1 MENESCSWVT
11 RAKFSQKTFIRSGSS
26 RLPSFR
32 LDCQSDRDL
41 NLKKESSSSDSMP
54 RDSGL
59 GFSNAAFMAG
69 SFVQL
74 SNTSSVS
81 EGKPLATTSGRKTDG
96 KSESK
101 MKDSNLVSS
110 DSISCKA
117 SLQHG
122 SSESSLTLMKES
134 NLQTVGFS
142 FHPNLRTT
150 VDTLKLYSYAVWF
163 DSSRKKLAQMK
174 RKSKPKQRSISPQ
187 PTTILSDVFKEA
199 KSLSRRFSTPP
210 RSRNKQDN
218 NVLRNNS
225 PSNDLSTL
233 QQISFVKGLTKLRT
247 KKETPWARYFDNGV
261 VRVTAVET
269 TEKWIVNLS
278 ELYFGARFACG
289 AHSRLYHGMYK
300 NQPVAVKLIRLPDD
314 DDSGVMVA
322 RLEKQFTREAT
333 FLSHLCHR
341 NVIKFFSFSLSLI
354 AACWVLQK
362 SPILFIITEYLSGG
376 SLWALLRKLDRSPL
390 PLDNLISIALDVARG
405 MEYIHSQGV
414 IHRDL
419 KSGNI
424 LFDKNLCVKIAD
436 FGVACEEAY
445 CDVLGDDAGTYR
457 WMAPEMIKHKPY
469 GRKVDVYS
477 FGLLLWEMITGA
489 IPYEEMTPVQAAF
502 AVVNKVYYPLAMS
515 VISSYILR
523 PMLPFSLCACLL
535 EHAFVEHNLPI
546 LEYFFWRYLDQL
558 RQTHTHHIHKIS
570 TQNLLVD
577 SKISQP
583 TEPTDQDELCNPG
596 IYYYANLKTCSLQ
609 NLRPIIPAN
618 CPVVLRMLT
627 EQCWSTLPEKRPEFW
642 QIVKVLEQFESD
654 LAHGGTLEQLQF

>member
-41 NLKKESSSSDSMP
+41 DLKKESSSSDSMP

-81 EGKPLATTSGRKTDG
+81 EGKPLATSGRKTDG

-101 MKDSNLVSS
+101 MKDSGLVSS
-110 DSISCKA
+110 DSIICKS
-117 SLQHG
+117 SLQRG
-122 SSESSLTLMKES
+122 SSESSLTFMKES

-142 FHPNLRTT
+142 FHPNIGTT
-150 VDTLKLYSYAVWF
+150 VDTFKLYSFAVWF

-187 PTTILSDVFKEA
+187 PTTILSNVFKEA
-199 KSLSRRFSTPP
+199 RSHSRRFSTPP

-218 NVLRNNS
+218 NVLRNYS
-225 PSNDLSTL
+225 PYNELSPL
-233 QQISFVKGLTKLRT
+233 QQISFVKGITKLRA

-269 TEKWIVNLS
+269 TEKWTVNLS

-341 NVIKFFSFSLSLI
+341 NVIKLAGF
-354 AACWVLQK
+354 CEK

-376 SLWALLRKLDRSPL
+376 SLWALLRKLDHSPL

-477 FGLLLWEMITGA
+477 FGMLLWEMITGA

-502 AVVNKVYYPLAMS
+502 AVVNK
-515 VISSYILR
+515 
-523 PMLPFSLCACLL
+523 
-535 EHAFVEHNLPI
+535 
-546 LEYFFWRYLDQL
+546 
-558 RQTHTHHIHKIS
+558 
-570 TQNLLVD
+570 
-577 SKISQP
+577 
-583 TEPTDQDELCNPG
+583 
-596 IYYYANLKTCSLQ
+596 
-609 NLRPIIPAN
+609 NLRPVIPAN

-654 LAHGGTLEQLQF
+654 LAHGGTLKQLQFLSRQDHKKGLLVWIEKLRPFKS

>member
-1 MENESCSWVT
+1 MENESCSWIT
-11 RAKFSQKTFIRSGSS
+11 RAKFSQNTFIRSGSS
-26 RLPSFR
+26 RFLSFR

-41 NLKKESSSSDSMP
+41 DLKKESSSSDSMA

-59 GFSNAAFMAG
+59 GFSTAAFMAG

-81 EGKPLATTSGRKTDG
+81 EGKPLATSGRKTDG

-101 MKDSNLVSS
+101 MRDSSLVSS
-110 DSISCKA
+110 DSISCKS

-122 SSESSLTLMKES
+122 SSESSLILMKES
-134 NLQTVGFS
+134 NLQPVGFS
-142 FHPNLRTT
+142 FHPNLRATI
-150 VDTLKLYSYAVWF
+150 DTLKLFSYAVWF

-174 RKSKPKQRSISPQ
+174 RKSKPKRRSISPQ
-187 PTTILSDVFKEA
+187 PTTILSDLFKEA
-199 KSLSRRFSTPP
+199 KSHSKRFSTPP
-210 RSRNKQDN
+210 RSRIKQDN
-218 NVLRNNS
+218 NE
-225 PSNDLSTL
+225 LSTL
-233 QQISFVKGLTKLRT
+233 QQISFVKGIIKLRA
-247 KKETPWARYFDNGV
+247 KKERPWARYFDNGV

-300 NQPVAVKLIRLPDD
+300 NQPVAVKLIRLPDE

-341 NVIKFFSFSLSLI
+341 NVIKLAGF
-354 AACWVLQK
+354 CKK

-424 LFDKNLCVKIAD
+424 LFDNNLCVKIAD

-445 CDVLGDDAGTYR
+445 CDVLGDEAGTYR

-502 AVVNKVYYPLAMS
+502 AVVNK
-515 VISSYILR
+515 
-523 PMLPFSLCACLL
+523 
-535 EHAFVEHNLPI
+535 
-546 LEYFFWRYLDQL
+546 
-558 RQTHTHHIHKIS
+558 
-570 TQNLLVD
+570 
-577 SKISQP
+577 
-583 TEPTDQDELCNPG
+583 
-596 IYYYANLKTCSLQ
+596 
-609 NLRPIIPAN
+609 NLRPVIPAD

-654 LAHGGTLEQLQF
+654 LVHRGTLEQLQFSSRQDHKKGLLVWIEKLRPSKVDSFSPPNAKKL